1 MNDEYPEIMVF
12 ENQGYAQLYLMLFIL
27 LLAGLIWLA
36 SFEVIIMVESLNR
49 VGLVP
54 LIAFLALVMVVM
66 YVHLVVILNLRE
78 RVEISSEIRETVV
91 LGGVRTY
98 EYDDITSFNIR
109 TKASGCGP
117 VRLHIRINN
126 GNQMVLETT
135 DFTSNQIESFLG
147 QYRQT
152 SKMKVTQC

>member
-147 QYRQT
+147 QYTQT
-152 SKMKVTQC
+152 S

>member
-1 MNDEYPEIMVF
+1 
-12 ENQGYAQLYLMLFIL
+12 
-27 LLAGLIWLA
+27 
-36 SFEVIIMVESLNR
+36 
-49 VGLVP
+49 
-54 LIAFLALVMVVM
+54 VVM